1 MKKRRQNQ
9 LTREELDKLIDQFYG
24 VYDEDIDDYDGTG
37 VYEEKQ
43 ELADWALVNVPKLF
57 EAVSNLL
64 KNGEDE

>member
-1 MKKRRQNQ
+1 